1 MKNLN
6 SYLKESLNIQEAK
19 TIVNIKDI
27 EEFLDKYYKFK
38 RPYTIDQEGGEYV
51 VNTKGD
57 VSFGVRETYPTLTN
71 GKFRFGIVKG
81 DFECNGNEDG
91 TGLTSLEG
99 APERCVNFY
108 CAGNPIK
115 TLEGAPKIVDD
126 TFSCFRCNELKD
138 LIGAPEVVTG
148 QFMCSG
154 CKNLKSLEGAPKK
167 VEMFSCND
175 CPNLETLK
183 GAPQAVG
190 TFDCQNCPK
199 IKDFNG
205 LPSRINKHLNIKGC
219 TGLKG
224 KKVPSIKGEVES

>member
-6 SYLKESLNIQEAK
+6 SYLKESLDIQEAK

-57 VSFGVRETYPTLTN
+57 VSFGLRETYPTLTN
-71 GKFRFGIVKG
+71 GQFRFGIV
-81 DFECNGNEDG
+81 NGSFDCSNTDI
-91 TGLTSLEG
+91 TSLEG
-99 APERCVNFY
+99 APERCKNFY
-108 CAGNPIK
+108 CASNPLT
-115 TLEGAPKIVDD
+115 TLEGSPKIVDI
-126 TFSCFRCNELKD
+126 TFSCFRCDELKD
-138 LIGAPEVVTG
+138 LTGAPEVVKG
-148 QFMCSG
+148 QFMCSQ

-167 VEMFSCND
+167 VEIFSCND
-175 CPNLETLK
+175 CPNLESFK
-183 GAPQAVG
+183 GAPQMVSQ
-190 TFDCQNCPK
+190 FDCQNCPK

-205 LPSRINKHLNIKGC
+205 LPSRIDKVLNIKGC

-224 KKVPSIKGEVES
+224 KKVPSIKGTVES